1 MIEVIV
7 VLIILAVLGAVV
19 ASRISSTSTHE
30 LAAQVEVIKTHLR
43 YAQTRAMGSDT
54 IWGID
59 SDGSSYWLFKNGNT
73 NDKVNLPGEDSD
85 IVDLSAKGMSME
97 VFTLSFDSWGK
108 PFTDASGSTE
118 LSADDPEE
126 TITVSSGSDTKSIT
140 ITPNTGFIP

>member
-1 MIEVIV
+1 MIV

-43 YAQTRAMGSDT
+43 YAQTR
-54 IWGID
+54 
-59 SDGSSYWLFKNGNT
+59 
-73 NDKVNLPGEDSD
+73 DSD